1 MLKAVASESPGELGN
16 MTGQGWPYEK
26 ELNVVGKRKGKV
38 ETVNISTSI
47 SQQM

>member
-16 MTGQGWPYEK
+16 MTGQGWLYEK
-26 ELNVVGKRKGKV
+26 ELNIVGKRKGKV

-47 SQQM
+47 SQHM